1 MEKYIVILPH
11 TEGDCVKALK
21 QIESIGSI
29 THFDWGC
36 KDGDHTGYVCLEAD
50 SKEQAMMVVPT
61 IERKQARVIKLNK
74 FSPDDVR
81 KMHLRT

>member
-11 TEGDCVKALK
+11 TEADCVKALK

-36 KDGDHTGYVCLEAD
+36 KDNDHTGYITVEAD
-50 SKEQAMMVVPT
+50 SREQALMVVPT
-61 IERKQARVIKLNK
+61 IERKQARVIKLVK

-81 KMHLRT
+81 KMHGA